1 MVLLNGSTRARNAAS
16 LTNQN
21 SGGGSKKAGLFPTI
35 GVDTWTSIAYGTH
48 TPGRCVTLACMRT
61 TKPGKVCASRGIG
74 GNVTNSYWLKC

>member
-16 LTNQN
+16 LTNLN

-48 TPGRCVTLACMRT
+48 TPGRCVTLECMRT
-61 TKPGKVCASRGIG
+61 TRPGKVCASRGIG
-74 GNVTNSYWLKC
+74 GNVTNSYWLNC